1 MFAVVAD
8 LVEYNY
14 CICQYQGYIGLIAL
28 MAFRYQLHLL
38 AAKNTLVDEVVNSMT
53 GIQMD
58 SLERLKQHFA
68 QRVIHQ
74 SRQLLEIWQNLHS
87 TQWSSQELVSMQD
100 AAQRLLRYAERF
112 EQHAHLKIAQAML
125 DNLDAIENNN
135 NRLNSQFIET
145 ITQLL
150 QELLQTGLRQ
160 GESIDNVF
168 LPPMVR
174 KPLYVLLQ
182 DYEKAERFVQQMHSF
197 SLQAEVFRDASSFL
211 QAMAKRHPA
220 LIVLDVDFSG
230 AEQGLQLALTLK
242 NEHES
247 NVPVLFYSSVE
258 ADAHIRLA
266 AVRAGGQAFFVGEL
280 DAASVLEKVE
290 ASTRFAHTEP
300 YRALVVDDS
309 KAQATFTE
317 RVLNSA
323 GIVTRA
329 INDPTLA
336 LTELLDFDPDL
347 IILDMYMPQC
357 DGPEL
362 AKVIRHNDR
371 FVGVPIIYLSAEDDL
386 DKQLDAMSEGAD
398 DFLMKPVKP
407 RHLVATVRNRAARA
421 RNLKSRIVRDS
432 LTGLFNHTHILQLLD
447 DARVRASKSTHAL
460 SFVMI
465 DIDHFKQVNDT
476 YGHPMGDKVIK
487 SLALFLRQRLRR
499 TDYIGRYGGEEFAV
513 ILPNTDAESAQ
524 KVMDDIRKHFS
535 EISFP
540 AQSRD
545 LRCTFSA
552 GVVEYSVEMDDIDA
566 AQLAGYA
573 DEALYAAKHAGRNC
587 VKIYTAAPKPSF

>member
-1 MFAVVAD
+1 
-8 LVEYNY
+8 
-14 CICQYQGYIGLIAL
+14 
-28 MAFRYQLHLL
+28 
-38 AAKNTLVDEVVNSMT
+38 MT
-53 GIQMD
+53 GSQME

-68 QRVIHQ
+68 QRVINQ

-87 TQWSSQELVSMQD
+87 KQWSVEEQVNMQD

-112 EQHAHLKIAQAML
+112 EQHAHIKIAHAL
-125 DNLDAIENNN
+125 LANLAAIEMNG

-145 ITQLL
+145 MTQLL
-150 QELLQTGLRQ
+150 QDLLQTGLRQ
-160 GESIDNVF
+160 GEKIDHVF

-174 KPLYVLLQ
+174 KPLYVVLQ
-182 DYEKAERFVQQMHSF
+182 DQEKAERFVQQLQSF
-197 SLQAEVFRDASSFL
+197 ALQAEVFCDEHSFL
-211 QAMAKRHPA
+211 EAMAKRYPA
-220 LIVLDVDFSG
+220 LIILDVNFSA
-230 AEQGLQLALTLK
+230 AEHGLQLAHVLK
-242 NEHES
+242 TEHES
-247 NVPVLFYSSVE
+247 NVPVLFYSHEEV
-258 ADAHIRLA
+258 DAHIRLA

-280 DAASVLEKVE
+280 DASSVLEKVE
-290 ASTRFAHTEP
+290 SFTRIAQSEP

-323 GIVTRA
+323 GIITRT

-336 LTELLDFDPDL
+336 LAELLDFDPDL

-362 AKVIRHNDR
+362 AKLIRHIDR
-371 FVGVPIIYLSAEDDL
+371 YVGVPIIYLSAEDDL

-447 DARVRASKSTHAL
+447 DAQVRAQKTQQPL
-460 SFVMI
+460 CFVMI
-465 DIDHFKQVNDT
+465 DIDHFKQVNDS

-487 SLALFLRQRLRR
+487 SLSLFLKQRLRR
-499 TDYIGRYGGEEFAV
+499 TDSIGRYGGEEFAV
-513 ILPNTDAESAQ
+513 ILPNTNAESAH
-524 KVMDDIRKHFS
+524 KVMNDIRQRFS
-535 EISFP
+535 EIRFP
-540 AQSRD
+540 AHPND
-545 LRCTFSA
+545 LMCTFSSGIVGYDGEA
-552 GVVEYSVEMDDIDA
+552 DTTR
-566 AQLAGYA
+566 LAVLA
-573 DEALYAAKHAGRNC
+573 DQALYCAKHAGRNC
-587 VKIYTAAPKPSF
+587 VKIYSAQKQ

>member
-1 MFAVVAD
+1 
-8 LVEYNY
+8 
-14 CICQYQGYIGLIAL
+14 
-28 MAFRYQLHLL
+28 
-38 AAKNTLVDEVVNSMT
+38 MT

-87 TQWSSQELVSMQD
+87 THWSVQELVNMKD

-112 EQHAHLKIAQAML
+112 EQPVHLQIAQALL
-125 DNLDAIENNN
+125 DNLAAIEKNG
-135 NRLNSQFIET
+135 NRLNSEFIET
-145 ITQLL
+145 MTQLL
-150 QELLQTGLRQ
+150 QDLLQTGLRQ
-160 GESIDNVF
+160 GESIDSVF

-182 DYEKAERFVQQMHSF
+182 DYEKAAHFTQQMHSF
-197 SLQAEVFRDASSFL
+197 SLQAEVFHDAASFL

-230 AEQGLQLALTLK
+230 AGKGLQLAQALK
-242 NEHES
+242 DDYES
-247 NVPVLFYSSVE
+247 NVPVLFYSAVE
-258 ADAHIRLA
+258 ADAHVRLA
-266 AVRAGGQAFFVGEL
+266 AVRAGAEAFFVGEL
-280 DAASVLEKVE
+280 DAATILEKVE
-290 ASTRFAHTEP
+290 AATRIAHTEP
-300 YRALVVDDS
+300 YRALIVDDS
-309 KAQATFTE
+309 KAQAIFTE

-323 GIVTRA
+323 GIVTRT

-421 RNLKSRIVRDS
+421 RHLKSRIVRDS
-432 LTGLFNHTHILQLLD
+432 LTGLFNHTHILQLFD
-447 DARVRASKSTHAL
+447 DALLRANKTTQPL
-460 SFVMI
+460 SFVML

-499 TDYIGRYGGEEFAV
+499 TDSIGRYGGEEFAV
-513 ILPNTDAESAQ
+513 VLPNTDAESAQ
-524 KVMDDIRKHFS
+524 KVMNDIRQHFS
-535 EISFP
+535 EIAFP
-540 AQSRD
+540 APTGNLS
-545 LRCTFSA
+545 CTFSA
-552 GVVEYSVEMDDIDA
+552 GIVQYSADMNDIDA
-566 AQLAGYA
+566 TQLAGYA

-587 VKIYTAAPKPSF
+587 VKIYTAAP

>member
-1 MFAVVAD
+1 
-8 LVEYNY
+8 
-14 CICQYQGYIGLIAL
+14 
-28 MAFRYQLHLL
+28 
-38 AAKNTLVDEVVNSMT
+38 MT
-53 GIQMD
+53 GSQMD

-68 QRVIHQ
+68 QRVINQ

-87 TQWSSQELVSMQD
+87 TQWSVQEQINMQD

-112 EQHAHLKIAQAML
+112 EQHAHIKIAQAL
-125 DNLDAIENNN
+125 LENLAAIEKNG

-145 ITQLL
+145 MTQLL
-150 QELLQTGLRQ
+150 QDLLQTGLRQ
-160 GESIDNVF
+160 GENIDDVF

-174 KPLYVLLQ
+174 KPLYLVLQ
-182 DYEKAERFVQQMHSF
+182 DQEKAERFVQQLQSF
-197 SLQAEVFRDASSFL
+197 ALQAEVFSDEASFL
-211 QAMAKRHPA
+211 AAMTKRHPA
-220 LIVLDVDFSG
+220 LIILDVDFTA
-230 AEQGLQLALTLK
+230 AEHGLQLANVLK
-242 NEHES
+242 TEHDS
-247 NVPVLFYSSVE
+247 QVPILFYSLEEVE
-258 ADAHIRLA
+258 AHTRLA

-280 DAASVLEKVE
+280 DASSVLEKVE
-290 ASTRFAHTEP
+290 SFTRIAQSEP

-323 GIVTRA
+323 GIITRA

-336 LTELLDFDPDL
+336 LAELLDFNPDL

-362 AKVIRHNDR
+362 AKVIRHIDR

-421 RNLKSRIVRDS
+421 RHLKSRIVRDS
-432 LTGLFNHTHILQLLD
+432 LTGLFNHTHILQLLE
-447 DARVRASKSTHAL
+447 DAQLRAQKTQQPL
-460 SFVMI
+460 CFVMI

-476 YGHPMGDKVIK
+476 HGHPMGDKVIK
-487 SLALFLRQRLRR
+487 SLSLFLKQRLRR
-499 TDYIGRYGGEEFAV
+499 TDSIGRYGGEEFAV
-513 ILPNTDAESAQ
+513 ILPNTDAVSAQ
-524 KVMDDIRKHFS
+524 KVMNDIRQRFS
-535 EISFP
+535 EIRFP
-540 AQSRD
+540 ASPND
-545 LRCTFSA
+545 LICTFST
-552 GVVEYSVEMDDIDA
+552 GIIEYKGGSEVDTTR
-566 AQLAGYA
+566 LAVLA

-587 VKIYTAAPKPSF
+587 VKIYSAPEA

>member
-1 MFAVVAD
+1 MRLNIDIAFVKINAILVCITVVAFS
-8 LVEYNY
+8 YS
-14 CICQYQGYIGLIAL
+14 IGLQPL
-28 MAFRYQLHLL
+28 TTQG
-38 AAKNTLVDEVVNSMT
+38 DGVVSSMT
-53 GIQMD
+53 GTQVD

-68 QRVIHQ
+68 QRVINQ
-74 SRQLLEIWQNLHS
+74 SRQLLEIWQSLHS
-87 TQWSSQELVSMQD
+87 TQWSAQELVEMQD
-100 AAQRLLRYAERF
+100 SAQRLLRYAERF
-112 EQHAHLKIAQAML
+112 EQHAHIKIAQAL
-125 DNLDAIENNN
+125 LENLAAIEQNS
-135 NRLNSQFIET
+135 NRLTSQFIET
-145 ITQLL
+145 MTQLL
-150 QELLQTGLRQ
+150 QDLLQTGLRQ
-160 GESIDNVF
+160 GEQIDHVF

-182 DYEKAERFVQQMHSF
+182 DHEKAERFSQQLQSF
-197 SLQAEVFRDASSFL
+197 SLQVEVFSDATSFL
-211 QAMAKRHPA
+211 AAMAKRHPA
-220 LIVLDVDFSG
+220 LIILDVDFQG
-230 AEQGLQLALTLK
+230 ADQGLQLAQDLK
-242 NEHES
+242 VENEGL
-247 NVPVLFYSSVE
+247 VPILFYSNE
-258 ADAHIRLA
+258 DADAHTRLA

-280 DAASVLEKVE
+280 DASSILEKVE
-290 ASTRFAHTEP
+290 ALTRIAQTEP

-323 GIVTRA
+323 GIITRA

-447 DARVRASKSTHAL
+447 DARSRVQKTQQPL
-460 SFVMI
+460 CFVMI
-465 DIDHFKQVNDT
+465 DIDHFKRVNDT

-487 SLALFLRQRLRR
+487 SLALFLKQRLRR
-499 TDYIGRYGGEEFAV
+499 TDSIGRYGGEEFAV
-513 ILPNTDAESAQ
+513 ILPNTDAESAL
-524 KVMDDIRKHFS
+524 KVMNEIRLRFS
-535 EISFP
+535 EIRFP
-540 AQSRD
+540 AQPND
-545 LRCTFSA
+545 LTCTFSA
-552 GVVEYSVEMDDIDA
+552 GIVEYA
-566 AQLAGYA
+566 AGVDTARLAGLA
-573 DEALYAAKHAGRNC
+573 DDALYAAKDAGRNC
-587 VKIYTAAPKPSF
+587 VKVYFDPN

>member
-1 MFAVVAD
+1 
-8 LVEYNY
+8 
-14 CICQYQGYIGLIAL
+14 
-28 MAFRYQLHLL
+28 
-38 AAKNTLVDEVVNSMT
+38 MT
-53 GIQMD
+53 GSQMD

-68 QRVIHQ
+68 QRVINQ

-87 TQWSSQELVSMQD
+87 TQWSVQEQINMQD

-112 EQHAHLKIAQAML
+112 EQHAHIKIAQAL
-125 DNLDAIENNN
+125 LENLAAIEKNG

-145 ITQLL
+145 MTQLL
-150 QELLQTGLRQ
+150 QDLLQTGLRQ
-160 GESIDNVF
+160 GENIDDVF

-174 KPLYVLLQ
+174 KPLYLVLQ
-182 DYEKAERFVQQMHSF
+182 DQEKAERFVQQLQSF
-197 SLQAEVFRDASSFL
+197 ALQAEVFSDEASFL
-211 QAMAKRHPA
+211 AAMTKRHPA
-220 LIVLDVDFSG
+220 LIILDVDFTA
-230 AEQGLQLALTLK
+230 AEHGLQLANVLK
-242 NEHES
+242 TEHDS
-247 NVPVLFYSSVE
+247 QVPILFYSLEEVE
-258 ADAHIRLA
+258 AHTRLA

-280 DAASVLEKVE
+280 DASSVLEKVE
-290 ASTRFAHTEP
+290 SFTRIAQSEP

-323 GIVTRA
+323 GIITRA

-336 LTELLDFDPDL
+336 LTELLDFNPDL

-362 AKVIRHNDR
+362 AKVIRHIDR

-421 RNLKSRIVRDS
+421 RHLKSRIVRDS
-432 LTGLFNHTHILQLLD
+432 LTGLFNHTHILQLLE
-447 DARVRASKSTHAL
+447 DAQLRAQKTQQPL
-460 SFVMI
+460 CFVMI

-476 YGHPMGDKVIK
+476 HGHPMGDKVIK
-487 SLALFLRQRLRR
+487 SLSLFLKQRLRR
-499 TDYIGRYGGEEFAV
+499 TDSIGRYGGEEFAV
-513 ILPNTDAESAQ
+513 ILPNTDAVSAQ
-524 KVMDDIRKHFS
+524 KVMNDIRQRFS
-535 EISFP
+535 EIRFP
-540 AQSRD
+540 ARPND
-545 LRCTFSA
+545 LMCTFST
-552 GVVEYSVEMDDIDA
+552 GIIEYKGGSEVDTTR
-566 AQLAGYA
+566 LAVLA

-587 VKIYTAAPKPSF
+587 VKIYSAPEA